1 MIGRRLLV
9 RQDDK
14 RFDCSDL
21 GGRFMRGQ
29 ESANST
35 DQEVVSGATAV
46 AVSNGAG
53 TISFGIPGG
62 VQAPRHARSLTASHL
77 RHLDGGIASDA
88 ELIVSELVTNS
99 IRHAGV
105 RPDQLVTVDLR
116 LFAERLRITVTDPG
130 SDIQPHLLVQSP
142 DGLGGHG
149 LRLVAQLSTEW
160 GVGRDAVGA
169 TQVWCDLVL
178 APGRGR
184 VL

>member
-1 MIGRRLLV
+1 M
-9 RQDDK
+9 
-14 RFDCSDL
+14 S
-21 GGRFMRGQ
+21 GQ

-35 DQEVVSGATAV
+35 DRDVVSGAAALAV
-46 AVSNGAG
+46 GGPG

-62 VQAPRHARSLTASHL
+62 VGAPLHARSLTASHL
-77 RHLDGGIASDA
+77 RHLDSGIAADA

-99 IRHAGV
+99 VRHAGV
-105 RPDQLVTVDLR
+105 RSDQLVTVDLM
-116 LFAERLRITVTDPG
+116 LLDERLRITVTDPG
-130 SDIQPHLLVQSP
+130 SDELPRLLAESP

-149 LRLVAQLSTEW
+149 LRLVAQLSTVW

-178 APGRGR
+178 ALGRER